1 MHVGD
6 RENDIYEFFCAACE
20 LGTHFLVRTCVDRLA
35 LDGQCTVAT
44 VMTAAPLAGTH
55 GVEVTADDGTAHTV
69 ELELRFVRVRV
80 LPPIGK
86 QKRYPALDLTIL
98 HARET
103 AELEAVL
110 HGHPAVVDCAV
121 FGIPDARAGEVPVAS
136 VRLDPDHPVDT
147 GELEQL
153 VASSLATY
161 QHLRHLVVVDAIPR
175 LPSGKV
181 LRRTLRDEWVPRLTP
196 EEAPA

>member
-1 MHVGD
+1 MALLHHARGHDRVNFNFREHALACWAAGRNRPARHTRLVHVGD

-103 AELEAVL
+103 AELEAVPGSSGSSQPICPSPRSTRRL
-110 HGHPAVVDCAV
+110 GCC
-121 FGIPDARAGEVPVAS
+121 GGMRAGGRS
-136 VRLDPDHPVDT
+136 NCSTR
-147 GELEQL
+147 
-153 VASSLATY
+153 S
-161 QHLRHLVVVDAIPR
+161 
-175 LPSGKV
+175 
-181 LRRTLRDEWVPRLTP
+181 
-196 EEAPA
+196 